1 MIRIALEFNIKAFFA
16 ENKNDQV
23 FDKEKK
29 TKKKTPQ
36 KQPWLFLL

>member
-16 ENKNDQV
+16 ENKNDRV

-29 TKKKTPQ
+29 TKKTPQ